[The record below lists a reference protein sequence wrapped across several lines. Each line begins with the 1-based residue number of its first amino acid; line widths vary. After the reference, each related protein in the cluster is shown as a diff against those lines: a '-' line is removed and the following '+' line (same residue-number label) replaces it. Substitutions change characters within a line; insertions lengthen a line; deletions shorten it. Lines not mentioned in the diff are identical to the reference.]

1 MSVPL
6 LVRGR
11 LSLDALLAEVM
22 SHECG
27 GTAVF
32 LGTVRNGPEE
42 KAAPGDGVT
51 GIEYSAYDAMAE
63 RELGTILTEVH
74 ERWPGARA
82 AARHRLG
89 LVPVGD
95 ASIAIVVAAPHRR
108 HAFEACR
115 YVIEAVKRRLPIWKK
130 EYHPDGTTTWVDADG
145 RPAESGPAPAR

>member
-1 MSVPL
+1 MGF

-11 LSLDALLAEVM
+11 LALDPLLAEVV

-32 LGTVRNGPEE
+32 LGSVRNGAEE
-42 KAAPGDGVT
+42 KAAPGAGVT
-51 GIEYSAYDAMAE
+51 GIEYSAYEAMAE
-63 RELGTILTEVH
+63 RELATILGEAQD
-74 ERWPGARA
+74 RWPGARA
-82 AARHRLG
+82 TARHRVG

-130 EYHPDGTTTWVDADG
+130 EFHADGTTSWVDADG
-145 RPAESGPAPAR
+145 APAR